1 MEMIEQRIEKAET
14 LWRSGAQ
21 AELGQDYALAYRLYT
36 EAHDVIMDCARL
48 HQHAHVQLRRV
59 NLKLGNYTE
68 LLGDWF
74 LHFLAPL
81 GILRWLR
88 ISPNLTALPRHCA
101 SAMPELQRF
110 AIIGSAIFGH
120 RHSDSRHHH
129 AVCLS
134 LQRRVVRGISHAN
147 HRL

>member
-1 MEMIEQRIEKAET
+1 METVEQRIEKAET

-36 EAHDVIMDCARL
+36 EAHDAIMDCARL

-74 LHFLAPL
+74 LHFLAPVGVFEL
-81 GILRWLR
+81 VAYFAKSDG
-88 ISPNLTALPRHCA
+88 AA
-101 SAMPELQRF
+101 SALCKRN
-110 AIIGSAIFGH
+110 A
-120 RHSDSRHHH
+120 
-129 AVCLS
+129 
-134 LQRRVVRGISHAN
+134 
-147 HRL
+147 